1 MHNKS
6 IVFTGGGS
14 MGHVSVNLAIIPRFI
29 EDGWKVYYI
38 GSKKGIE
45 KQLVSK
51 LDKVQYLTISTG
63 KLRRYIDMKNVT
75 DPFRVLSGIF
85 QSYSII
91 RRIKPNVIFSKGGFV
106 SPPVVLGG
114 WLNNVPVVLH
124 ESDLTPGLANKI
136 SMPFVKKICTTFDAT
151 RKFVSKEKVHYIG
164 PITRDSLKKGIS
176 ERGRDFLGFT
186 GDKPVLLIM
195 GGSLGA
201 KHLNAVIR
209 TNLKNLLSGFQIIH
223 ICGKGNIE
231 KSIKIAGY
239 KQIEY
244 VEEELA
250 DIIALSDLV
259 VSRAGSNAIFEFLYF
274 RKPMVLIPLS
284 RASSRGD
291 QILNAQEF
299 KRKGYCEVVEDEDMD
314 KNTFLDTVYKV
325 FKDKNKYI
333 TEMNKTK
340 MRDNTKEL
348 YSVILNVAK

>member
-1 MHNKS
+1 MHNKT

-14 MGHVSVNLAIIPRFI
+14 TGHVSVNLAIIPKFV
-29 EDGWKVYYI
+29 EDGWEVYYI

-45 KQLVSK
+45 KQLVAK

-63 KLRRYIDMKNVT
+63 KLRRYVDIKNVT

-91 RRIKPNVIFSKGGFV
+91 RRIKPSVIFSKGGFV

-124 ESDLTPGLANKI
+124 ESDLSPGLANKI
-136 SMPFVKKICTTFDAT
+136 SIPFVRKICTTFDAT
-151 RKFVSKEKVHYIG
+151 RKYLPKEKVHYIG

-176 ERGRDFLGFT
+176 DRGRDFLGFT
-186 GDKPVLLIM
+186 SNKPVLLIM

-209 TNLKNLLSGFQIIH
+209 TNLKSLLSRFQIIH

-231 KSIKIAGY
+231 KSIEIAGY
-239 KQIEY
+239 KQIDY

-250 DIIALSDLV
+250 DVIALSDLV

-274 RKPMVLIPLS
+274 RKPMVLVPLS
-284 RASSRGD
+284 RVSSRGD

-299 KRKGYCEVVEDEDMD
+299 KSKGYCEVVEDEDMD
-314 KNTFLDTVYKV
+314 KSIFLSTIYKV
-325 FKDKNKYI
+325 FKDKNKYV

-340 MRDNTKEL
+340 VRDNAKEL

>member
-1 MHNKS
+1 MHNKT

-14 MGHVSVNLAIIPRFI
+14 TGHVSVNLEIIPKFVG
-29 EDGWKVYYI
+29 DGWKVYYI

-136 SMPFVKKICTTFDAT
+136 SMPFVRKICTTFDAT
-151 RKFVSKEKVHYIG
+151 KKFVSKEKVHYIG
-164 PITRDSLKKGIS
+164 PIIRDSLKKGIS

-186 GDKPVLLIM
+186 SNKPVLLIM

-209 TNLKNLLSGFQIIH
+209 TNIKNLLSGFQIIH

-231 KSIKIAGY
+231 KSIKNVGY

-299 KRKGYCEVVEDEDMD
+299 KSKGYCEVVEDEDMD
-314 KNTFLDTVYKV
+314 KSIFLSTIYKV

-333 TEMNKTK
+333 VEMNKTK
-340 MRDNTKEL
+340 MRDNAKEL
-348 YSVILNVAK
+348 CSVISNVAK

>member
-63 KLRRYIDMKNVT
+63 KLRRYIDIKNVT

>member
-14 MGHVSVNLAIIPRFI
+14 MGHVSVNLAIIPKFI

-63 KLRRYIDMKNVT
+63 KLRRYIDIKNVT